1 MVYYDGIRYSFMAS
15 TGVAFVAIIS
25 SLVARAHGLRKT
37 SG

>member
-15 TGVAFVAIIS
+15 TGFAVVAILAA
-25 SLVARAHGLRKT
+25 LVARAHGLRKT